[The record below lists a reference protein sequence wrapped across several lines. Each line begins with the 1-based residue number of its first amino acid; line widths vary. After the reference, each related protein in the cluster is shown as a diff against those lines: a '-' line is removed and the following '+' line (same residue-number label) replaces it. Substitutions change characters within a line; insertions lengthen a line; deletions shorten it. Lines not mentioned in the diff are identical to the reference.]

1 MKIMKSLEEAEILS
15 KNEKLNNYNRDKLT
29 DELELEKID
38 LDYNTI
44 HSEILENIIIS
55 ENDSGIS
62 DLDIDE
68 QEKSKNNI
76 FEIQKMKKI
85 IQKSVKTFFNEFNE
99 NSQSQILS
107 QNMENVNNNK
117 LKEEKINVNEKNEKI
132 EDTKSFDNFSTDV
145 LIEKEKKIINFKKY
159 NYLNDPNSNYNIFS
173 KNYEIKKT
181 GQKRYRDEHPFLK
194 TFNTKFLKKE
204 NIDKKI
210 IRKFRKFAVTF
221 YNENKNAQIFR
232 KNESFWKLFSSK
244 NLLPPMK
251 IQSKNGNIIEHKSFN
266 SQFLIWMFNQEG
278 MIEVFKKFIDK
289 EMESIINHFILEY
302 NLDKINDKN
311 IIGNLEQY
319 LKYIP
324 EIYSPDK
331 MISFGEDKEIY
342 SFNYGNPIEKS
353 NFKEVPFIDKNNL
366 EFKNYEIQIIKN
378 KKAYEEEK
386 FH

>member
-1 MKIMKSLEEAEILS
+1 M
-15 KNEKLNNYNRDKLT
+15 
-29 DELELEKID
+29 
-38 LDYNTI
+38 I
-44 HSEILENIIIS
+44 H
-55 ENDSGIS
+55 
-62 DLDIDE
+62 
-68 QEKSKNNI
+68 
-76 FEIQKMKKI
+76 IQ
-85 IQKSVKTFFNEFNE
+85 
-99 NSQSQILS
+99 
-107 QNMENVNNNK
+107 
-117 LKEEKINVNEKNEKI
+117 
-132 EDTKSFDNFSTDV
+132 
-145 LIEKEKKIINFKKY
+145 
-159 NYLNDPNSNYNIFS
+159 
-173 KNYEIKKT
+173 IKKT

-194 TFNTKFLKKE
+194 AFNPKFIKKE

-210 IRKFRKFAVTF
+210 FRKFRKFATIF
-221 YNENKNAQIFR
+221 YNDNKNSPIFR

-244 NLLPPMK
+244 NLLPPLK

-266 SQFLIWMFNQEG
+266 SQFLIWMINQEG